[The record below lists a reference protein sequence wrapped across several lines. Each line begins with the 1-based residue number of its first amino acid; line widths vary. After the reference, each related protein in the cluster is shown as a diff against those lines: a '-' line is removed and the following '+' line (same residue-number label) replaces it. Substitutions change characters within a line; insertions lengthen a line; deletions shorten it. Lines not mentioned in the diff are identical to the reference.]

1 MDADVRRRRLLYR
14 AANLRSDALHK
25 FTSGVRAEYGTVV
38 IENLNVAGMLRN
50 PRLARRIA
58 DAGFGEIRRQLT
70 YKGEW
75 GGGTTIVSDRWY
87 PSSKTCSGCGVVKA
101 KLPLRVRVF
110 ACDACGLVL
119 DREVNAARNLVALAA
134 AQCSA
139 GTGVAGDQGAAA
151 LNPRRA
157 DRKTRTTHPG
167 RGRGGL
173 VAQPP
178 MGQKRETVLRTPQR

>member
-1 MDADVRRRRLLYR
+1 MNRPASSNVALRDVCTPAR
-14 AANLRSDALHK
+14 NLRSDALHK

-38 IENLNVAGMLRN
+38 IENLNVAGLQRN
-50 PRLARRIA
+50 RRLARRIA

-75 GGGTTIVSDRWY
+75 GGGTTIVADRWY

-119 DREVNAARNLVALAA
+119 DRDVNAARNLAALAA

-139 GTGVAGDQGAAA
+139 GTGVAGDQGAAT

-157 DRKTRTTHPG
+157 ARKTRTTHPG
-167 RGRGGL
+167 QGG
-173 VAQPP
+173 
-178 MGQKRETVLRTPQR
+178 